1 MKKMSLTF
9 GLVAAL
15 IVVGAVAARAD
26 TKDAWLSTKAKIVL
40 LTMDGLSTTA
50 VKVDTIDGNVTI
62 HGKVGSAADK
72 ARAEETIRKMDG
84 VKDVKNLLQVVAPS
98 QKKMV
103 DAKDSDVKGRVEASL
118 KAAKTMDDIKVASV
132 NNGVVLLS
140 GKTQSLGEKLLAI
153 ERVYTVNGVHRVASE
168 IETVEN

>member
-15 IVVGAVAARAD
+15 MVVGAVAAQAD

-50 VKVDTIDGNVTI
+50 VKVDSVDGNVTI

-72 ARAEETIRKMDG
+72 AKAEETIRTMDG

-98 QKKMV
+98 RKKMV

-118 KAAKTMDDIKVASV
+118 KAARTMDDIKVASV

-140 GKTQSLGEKLLAI
+140 GKTQSLSQKLLAI